1 MTSYRGLAA
10 TIAGS
15 DSGGGAGI
23 QADLKTFAALDVFGT
38 TVITALTAQNS
49 LGVEAIFDIPP
60 SMIRAQIDAIWS
72 DFPIGAAKTGML
84 SRPETIR
91 EVTAGVRRRNITS
104 LVVDPVMV
112 AQSGAPLIADEAVEV
127 LRNELLPLA
136 LLVTPNVPEAERL
149 AQQPIS
155 SVEDM
160 RRAAERIAALGV
172 PNVLVKGGH
181 LPQENEIVDVLFV
194 EGTLVTF
201 RDSRLETRNT
211 HGTGCTLSAAI
222 TAELASGS
230 PLILAVEEGRRYLR
244 RALEYGFRPGKGW
257 GTLGHARAGKAECPG
272 R

>member
-1 MTSYRGLAA
+1 
-10 TIAGS
+10 
-15 DSGGGAGI
+15 
-23 QADLKTFAALDVFGT
+23 
-38 TVITALTAQNS
+38 
-49 LGVEAIFDIPP
+49 
-60 SMIRAQIDAIWS
+60 
-72 DFPIGAAKTGML
+72 
-84 SRPETIR
+84 
-91 EVTAGVRRRNITS
+91 
-104 LVVDPVMV
+104 MV
-112 AQSGAPLIADEAVEV
+112 AQSGASLIADEAVEV

-230 PLILAVEEGRRYLR
+230 PLILAAEEGRRYLR
-244 RALEYGFRPGKGW
+244 RALEHGFRPGKGW
-257 GTLGHARAGKAECPG
+257 GTLGHARAGRAECPAH
-272 R
+272 